1 MNQLFRASVSGP
13 LKPLAS
19 DFTREL
25 LRQGYTKGSALHQIH
40 LVAHLSRWLMEEG
53 LDVGDLCLEKTVQ
66 FLKVRRS
73 LGYSELLS
81 VQALKPFLN
90 HLRNLKIIPD
100 EIPTQSHEPMELLLD
115 RFRHYLEFERGL
127 VHKNTCRYIHEV
139 RTFLNTRIS
148 SNGHDLELSNLNAH
162 DVTTFVVTLCK
173 RQTKRSTKKA
183 VTALRSFL
191 RFLFV
196 NGAIKQQLALA
207 VPSICMRQLVGIPK
221 YMEPKQ
227 VNKMLAAC
235 DRRTR
240 TGCRD
245 FAIMKLLARLGL
257 RAGEIAALKL
267 DDIDW
272 RSGEIILNGKS
283 NRLDRLPLP
292 QDVGEALAVYLHRG
306 RPVGTESRQIF
317 LRVIAPHGALRS
329 DGVRKVVISAARRA
343 GLGRVGAHR
352 LRHTLATQMLRAGA
366 SLPEVG
372 QVLRHSRILT
382 TAIYAKVDLKALRT
396 IAPAWVGGV
405 A

>member
-1 MNQLFRASVSGP
+1 MNQLFRAIVSGP
-13 LKPLAS
+13 LESLAS

-40 LVAHLSRWLMEEG
+40 LVAHLSRWLTDEG
-53 LDVGDLCLEKTVQ
+53 LDVGDLCLEKIVR
-66 FLKVRRS
+66 FLKARRS
-73 LGYSELLS
+73 AGYSSLLS
-81 VQALKPFLN
+81 VQALQPFLN
-90 HLRNLKIIPD
+90 YLRNLKIIPV

-115 RFRHYLEFERGL
+115 RFQHHLEIERGL
-127 VHKNTCRYIHEV
+127 GHINTHRYINEA
-139 RTFLNTRIS
+139 RTFLKTRIS
-148 SNGHDLELSNLNAH
+148 SNGHDLELSNLDAH
-162 DVTTFVVTLCK
+162 DITAFVVTLCQRQAK
-173 RQTKRSTKKA
+173 RTTKKS

-191 RFLFV
+191 RYHFV

-221 YMEPKQ
+221 YLEPKQ

-257 RAGEIAALKL
+257 RACEVAALKL
-267 DDIDW
+267 GDIDW
-272 RSGEIILNGKS
+272 RTGEIILKGKA

-292 QDVGEALAVYLHRG
+292 KDVGEALAVYLHRG
-306 RPVGTESRQIF
+306 RPVGTESRQVF
-317 LRVIAPHGALRS
+317 LWASASYDALS
-329 DGVRKVVISAARRA
+329 ADGVRDVVASAAQRA
-343 GLGRVGAHR
+343 GLGHVGAHR

-372 QVLRHSRILT
+372 QVLRHARNLT
-382 TAIYAKVDLKALRT
+382 TAIYAKVNLKALRT

>member
-1 MNQLFRASVSGP
+1 MNQLFRAIVSGP
-13 LKPLAS
+13 LKPLTS
-19 DFTREL
+19 DFAREL
-25 LRQGYTKGSALHQIH
+25 LRQGYTKESALHQIH
-40 LVAHLSRWLMEEG
+40 LVAHLSRWLTDEG

-115 RFRHYLEFERGL
+115 RFRHYLETERGL
-127 VHKNTCRYIHEV
+127 ASKSARRYINEV
-139 RTFLNTRIS
+139 RTFLKTRIS
-148 SNGHDLELSNLNAH
+148 SNGHDLELSNLDTH
-162 DVTTFVVTLCK
+162 DVTTFVVTLCQ
-173 RQTKRSTKKA
+173 RQTKRTTKTS
-183 VTALRSFL
+183 VRALRSFL

-196 NGAIKQQLALA
+196 NGVIKQQLALV
-207 VPSICMRQLVGIPK
+207 VPSICMRQLVSIPK
-221 YMEPKQ
+221 YLEPKQ

-245 FAIMKLLARLGL
+245 FAIVKLLARLGL
-257 RAGEIAALKL
+257 RVGEVAALKL

-272 RSGEIILNGKS
+272 RTGEIILKGKV

-292 QDVGEALAVYLHRG
+292 KDVGEALAVYLHRG
-306 RPVGTESRQIF
+306 RRVGTENRQVF
-317 LRVIAPHGALRS
+317 LRVIAPHGTLSS
-329 DGVRKVVISAARRA
+329 DGVKKVVVSAAQRA
-343 GLGRVGAHR
+343 GLGRVGPHR

-372 QVLRHSRILT
+372 QVLRHTRNLT

>member
-1 MNQLFRASVSGP
+1 MDQLFRAVVSGP
-13 LKPLAS
+13 LEPLAG

-40 LVAHLSRWLMEEG
+40 LVAHLSRWLTDEG
-53 LDVGDLCLEKTVQ
+53 LDVGDLCLEKVVR
-66 FLKVRRS
+66 FLQVRRS
-73 LGYSELLS
+73 AGYSELLS
-81 VQALKPFLN
+81 VQALTPFLN

-115 RFRHYLEFERGL
+115 RFRNYLETERGL
-127 VHKNTCRYIHEV
+127 GHINTHPYINEA
-139 RTFLNTRIS
+139 RTFLKTRIS
-148 SNGHDLELSNLNAH
+148 SNGHDLELSNLNTH
-162 DVTTFVVTLCK
+162 DVTTFVVTLCQRQAK
-173 RQTKRSTKKA
+173 RTTKKS

-196 NGAIKQQLALA
+196 NAVIKRQLASA
-207 VPSICMRQLVGIPK
+207 VPSICTRQLIGIPK
-221 YMEPKQ
+221 YLEPKQ

-245 FAIMKLLARLGL
+245 FAIIKLLARLGL
-257 RAGEIAALKL
+257 RAGEVAALKL
-267 DDIDW
+267 DNIDW
-272 RSGEIILNGKS
+272 RTGEIIVKGKA

-292 QDVGEALAVYLHRG
+292 KDVGEALAVYLNRG
-306 RPVGTESRQIF
+306 RPVGIESRQIF
-317 LRVIAPHGALRS
+317 LRAIAPHGALRNT
-329 DGVRKVVISAARRA
+329 GVRKVVAFAAQRA
-343 GLGRVGAHR
+343 GLGRVGTHR

-372 QVLRHSRILT
+372 QVLRHSRNLT